1 MPFTLAHAA
10 AGLPFR
16 RCNLVWSAFFIGTF
30 APDIEYFVRLSDSN
44 RDGHHFPGVITFTLP
59 AAFVALWIF
68 HSLVKPALVELAPE
82 GLQRRLVPYM
92 GAFRFGGPSRF
103 SAILGSVLLGVS
115 THVIWDWFTHA
126 HTWVYE
132 RWAWLGETLDVPLVG
147 PWSHSKVLQYA
158 STLTGLVA
166 LAIWFAIWYRKAK
179 PVAGTRKP
187 ALNSASRVA
196 IALGMLALP
205 WSAAI
210 ALGLLQGHLPREFL
224 HQRVIGRYLV
234 ILPISLLSIEVVL
247 YGVLFS
253 QLQKSEP
260 HF

>member
-16 RCNLVWSAFFIGTF
+16 RWNLVWSAFFIGTF
-30 APDIEYFVRLSDSN
+30 APDLEYFVRLSDSN

-68 HSLVKPALVELAPE
+68 HRFVKRALVELGPE
-82 GLQRRLVPYM
+82 GLRRRLVPYM
-92 GAFRFGGPSRF
+92 GEFRFGGRSRF

-115 THVIWDWFTHA
+115 THVTWDWFTHA

-132 RWAWLGETLDVPLVG
+132 RWAWLHETVDVPLVG
-147 PWSHSKVLQYA
+147 PWSHSKVLQHA

-166 LAIWFAIWYRKAK
+166 LAIWFVIWYRTAK
-179 PVAGTRKP
+179 PAPETYKP

-196 IALGMLALP
+196 IALGMVALP
-205 WSAAI
+205 CFAAI
-210 ALGLLQGHLPREFL
+210 ALALLRGHLPGEFL
-224 HQRVIGRYLV
+224 HQRVLGRYFV
-234 ILPISLLSIEVVL
+234 ILPISLLSVEVIL
-247 YGVLFS
+247 YGLLFS
-253 QLQKSEP
+253 QL
-260 HF
+260 